1 MQYHEI
7 VLQLS
12 MYKWYLNISLKIN
25 ENNVRIPMKFRHHYN
40 IVLEYIILLTAEVL
54 FCLID
59 EKYLSS
65 SRNTQDDLVVITAI
79 VEV

>member
-25 ENNVRIPMKFRHHYN
+25 ENNVRIPMKFRLHYT

-54 FCLID
+54 FCLIY

>member
-25 ENNVRIPMKFRHHYN
+25 ENNVRIPMKFRLPYI

>member
-12 MYKWYLNISLKIN
+12 VYKWYLNISLKIN
-25 ENNVRIPMKFRHHYN
+25 ENNVRIPMKFRLHYN

-65 SRNTQDDLVVITAI
+65 SQNTQDDLVVITAI

>member
-25 ENNVRIPMKFRHHYN
+25 ENNVRIPMKFRLHYN

>member
-25 ENNVRIPMKFRHHYN
+25 ENIVRIPMKIRLHYN